1 MLILQ
6 RKKGQSL
13 TIGENVTLTITDIGQ
28 DGVKLAIDAPKDVLV
43 LRSELLEVAKENEA
57 AAKTVSLQVL
67 NQFLKNNENN

>member
-67 NQFLKNNENN
+67 NQFLKNNDNN

>member
-13 TIGENVTLTITDIGQ
+13 TIGDQITLTITEIGQ

-43 LRSELLEVAKENEA
+43 LRSELLEVVRENEA
-57 AAKTVSLQVL
+57 AAKPVPIQTL
-67 NQFLKNNENN
+67 NEFLNHN

>member
-13 TIGENVTLTITDIGQ
+13 TIGDQITLTITEIGQ

-43 LRSELLEVAKENEA
+43 LRSELLEVVRENEA
-57 AAKTVSLQVL
+57 AAKPVSIQTL
-67 NQFLKNNENN
+67 NEFLNHN

>member
-57 AAKTVSLQVL
+57 AAKTVPLQVL